1 MRFWISP
8 SEPVESAAR
17 TINPLQ
23 HIEHTLCRAKL
34 IRNERSKLRLECVP
48 WGSSSVQVFQKL
60 LDVSR
65 WNRPAR
71 SLTLVPIAQRRE
83 RARPKRQ
90 VAGESPA
97 GDTSFCGCGS
107 TAEFGRAKGE
117 TTVRF
122 RSPAP
127 FRGRS
132 SPAERSFDMR
142 EAERAAL
149 SAPTIFSRAQH
160 KGSKRSTRIKR
171 WLLDGHHRRRLRLQ
185 KRDSSTKG
193 PTCVCSSNR

>member
-23 HIEHTLCRAKL
+23 HIWHTLCSAKL

-48 WGSSSVQVFQKL
+48 SGSSSVQVFQKL
-60 LDVSR
+60 LGVSR

-71 SLTLVPIAQRRE
+71 SLTLVPIAQSRE

-97 GDTSFCGCGS
+97 GDTNVAGVVQQQNAAVPRPRQRCDSVHPLH
-107 TAEFGRAKGE
+107 FGEGWWERRVLPSLPLACHASALLVSYTPNKNGAGE
-117 TTVRF
+117 RNRTVV
-122 RSPAP
+122 S
-127 FRGRS
+127 
-132 SPAERSFDMR
+132 
-142 EAERAAL
+142 AL
-149 SAPTIFSRAQH
+149 AQPHSAC
-160 KGSKRSTRIKR
+160 K
-171 WLLDGHHRRRLRLQ
+171 
-185 KRDSSTKG
+185 
-193 PTCVCSSNR
+193 